1 MTRLT
6 IRQALGYTLH
16 TPREGHRKQH
26 MAFATTSTDPEDI
39 ALDAIQDFI
48 DARIEALMPSWGHD
62 QAESM
67 AKAEVLCRI
76 TREFS

>member
-1 MTRLT
+1 MRYKPLE
-6 IRQALGYTLH
+6 GYTLFK
-16 TPREGHRKQH
+16 PREGHRKNH
-26 MAFATTSTDPEDI
+26 MAFATTSTDPEDT

-62 QAESM
+62 QAEAM

-76 TREFS
+76 TREFA